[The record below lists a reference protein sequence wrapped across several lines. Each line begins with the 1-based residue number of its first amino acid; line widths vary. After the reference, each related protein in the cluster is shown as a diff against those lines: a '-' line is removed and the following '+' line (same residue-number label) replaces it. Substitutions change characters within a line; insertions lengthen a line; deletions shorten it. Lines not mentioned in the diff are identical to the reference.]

1 MTSKTA
7 TRLLVAVTLTFTLTI
22 PGVASAQTTE
32 RTKHDRLWNGMLIG
46 GGVGAIFGTVV
57 APRTLC
63 GTPPDPSCAAL
74 IKVSTTIVGIG
85 VGALVDGLHHPA
97 PRPGVVT
104 TGFRPARSVTFRFR
118 F

>member
-1 MTSKTA
+1 MTGKT
-7 TRLLVAVTLTFTLTI
+7 TVRLLVAVTLTLTLTI
-22 PGVASAQTTE
+22 PGVASAQTTGN
-32 RTKHDRLWNGMLIG
+32 TKHDRLWDGMLIG

-63 GTPPDPSCAAL
+63 GTPRDPGCAAA
-74 IKVSTTIVGIG
+74 IKVLTTIYGIAL
-85 VGALVDGLHHPA
+85 GALVDGLHHPA

-104 TGFRPARSVTFRFR
+104 TGFRPARTVTFRFR